1 MDSTTFRASFI
12 TPIVLSL
19 LSTCTEHRCLAF
31 VSPRLAPEVLSSW
44 NDVPSAVALP
54 SSLLCRGN
62 SFPTRHQR
70 RQRSLL
76 RTAAEGGDGGAG
88 SNGGSGGGDAKAGT
102 GGGAGMGLDGEWQ
115 VKSGQ
120 GMRARRGAGS
130 DGFGSVPGKLPE
142 KTRDGQDW
150 AEWAREWREDP
161 EGKADRLVSQ
171 WDAEAKANEGGGSQD
186 LRSKKRK
193 AKKKKKGK
201 AGPSRG
207 VVGSGFGGPVRQTK
221 SVPKGLVVSETGG
234 DKGDVVDW
242 SKGQQLRETD
252 RKENMVADW
261 QQDAKNLE
269 SLDQSDREKL
279 AEQLRTAL
287 GKKKKKKQKNKTKA
301 KTSDRGVSKGFST
314 TATPTGGADTSAIK
328 GRGDGRGVLASAA
341 AAAGALTAEDV
352 AGVSVFPSAAEGS
365 DGAMEQLGSDGECEV
380 GESKGAEGKRVSAG
394 VGAEGRGKE
403 EPLLVD
409 ADAEGDPGKKTV
421 ADGSGS
427 VQVLPVASAAVEG
440 GDPTVGGQQLAS
452 PGAHGIEKNGDGVPL
467 ERVMGFGKGVA
478 VVEAATDDGA
488 CSDAG
493 GVSAVGSTGE
503 SARDPSDEG
512 ELSPALSFGKG
523 ISLPSEEEATEG
535 DDGDKNS
542 PVAASET
549 LGSGGEDDRLL
560 RGFGRGVAFPAKADD
575 GGM

>member
-1 MDSTTFRASFI
+1 MDSATFRARFI

-19 LSTCTEHRCLAF
+19 LSICTEHRCLAF
-31 VSPRLAPEVLSSW
+31 VSPRLAPGVLSSW
-44 NDVPSAVALP
+44 DDVPSAVAFP
-54 SSLLCRGN
+54 SSLPCQGN

-76 RTAAEGGDGGAG
+76 RTAAEGGDGGVG
-88 SNGGSGGGDAKAGT
+88 GNGGGGGGDAKAGT
-102 GGGAGMGLDGEWQ
+102 GGRAGMGLDGEWQ

-120 GMRARRGAGS
+120 GKRARRGAGS
-130 DGFGSVPGKLPE
+130 DGFGSVPGQLPE

-171 WDAEAKANEGGGSQD
+171 WDAEAKANEGRGSQD
-186 LRSKKRK
+186 GRSKKRK

-221 SVPKGLVVSETGG
+221 SVPKGLMVSETGG

-261 QQDAKNLE
+261 QQNAKNLE
-269 SLDQSDREKL
+269 SLGQSDREKL

-287 GKKKKKKQKNKTKA
+287 GKKKTKA
-301 KTSDRGVSKGFST
+301 KPSDRGKSNGFST

-341 AAAGALTAEDV
+341 AAAGALAAEDV

-365 DGAMEQLGSDGECEV
+365 NGAVEQLGSDGECEV
-380 GESKGAEGKRVSAG
+380 GDSKEAEGKSVSAG

-403 EPLLVD
+403 EPLLVE
-409 ADAEGDPGKKTV
+409 AGTEGDPGKKTV
-421 ADGSGS
+421 ADGSGG
-427 VQVLPVASAAVEG
+427 VQVLPVAGAAVEG
-440 GDPTVGGQQLAS
+440 DDSPVGGQQLAS
-452 PGAHGIEKNGDGVPL
+452 PGAHGIEKIGDGVPL
-467 ERVMGFGKGVA
+467 ERAMGFGKGVA

-512 ELSPALSFGKG
+512 ELSRALSSGKG
-523 ISLPSEEEATEG
+523 ISLPSEDEAAEG
-535 DDGDKNS
+535 DDGEKNS
-542 PVAASET
+542 PVAASEMS
-549 LGSGGEDDRLL
+549 GSGGEDDRLL

>member
-1 MDSTTFRASFI
+1 MDSATFRARF
-12 TPIVLSL
+12 TAPIVLSL
-19 LSTCTEHRCLAF
+19 LSACTKHRCLAF
-31 VSPRLAPEVLSSW
+31 VSPRLASGVLSSW
-44 NDVPSAVALP
+44 DDVPSAVSSP
-54 SSLLCRGN
+54 SSLLCRGS

-88 SNGGSGGGDAKAGT
+88 CDGGSGGGDAKAGT
-102 GGGAGMGLDGEWQ
+102 GAGAGMGLDGEWQ
-115 VKSGQ
+115 VKSGE
-120 GMRARRGAGS
+120 GKRARRGAGS
-130 DGFGSVPGKLPE
+130 DGFGSVPGQLPE

-186 LRSKKRK
+186 GRFKKRK

-269 SLDQSDREKL
+269 SLDPSDREKL

-287 GKKKKKKQKNKTKA
+287 GKKKKKQEKKTKA
-301 KTSDRGVSKGFST
+301 KPSDRGESKGFST
-314 TATPTGGADTSAIK
+314 TATTTGGADTAAIK
-328 GRGDGRGVLASAA
+328 GRGDGRGALASAA
-341 AAAGALTAEDV
+341 AAAGALAAEDV
-352 AGVSVFPSAAEGS
+352 VGVSVFPSAAEGS
-365 DGAMEQLGSDGECEV
+365 NGAMEQLGSDGECEG
-380 GESKGAEGKRVSAG
+380 GESKGVEGKSVSAG
-394 VGAEGRGKE
+394 GGGEGRGNA

-409 ADAEGDPGKKTV
+409 AGVEGDPGKKTV
-421 ADGSGS
+421 AGSSGG
-427 VQVLPVASAAVEG
+427 VQVLPVAGAAVEG
-440 GDPTVGGQQLAS
+440 SDSPLGGQQLAS
-452 PGAHGIEKNGDGVPL
+452 PGADGIEKNGDGVPL
-467 ERVMGFGKGVA
+467 KRVMGFGKGVA

-488 CSDAG
+488 FNDAG

-503 SARDPSDEG
+503 SAKDPSDEG
-512 ELSPALSFGKG
+512 ELSRALSFGKG
-523 ISLPSEEEATEG
+523 ISLPSEEEAAEG
-535 DDGDKNS
+535 DDGEKKT

-549 LGSGGEDDRLL
+549 PWSGGEDGRLL
-560 RGFGRGVAFPAKADD
+560 RGFGRGVAFPAKPDD